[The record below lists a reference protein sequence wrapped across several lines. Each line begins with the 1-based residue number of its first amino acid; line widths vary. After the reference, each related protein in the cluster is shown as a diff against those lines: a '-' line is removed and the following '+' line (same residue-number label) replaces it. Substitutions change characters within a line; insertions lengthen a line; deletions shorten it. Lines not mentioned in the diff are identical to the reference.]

1 MLSRFKELL
10 MLAPLV
16 NVFKVPE
23 LRKKIFFT
31 LALLTV
37 CRLGVYVPVPGVNTQ
52 AVTESLK
59 AIGEQTPTDDA
70 GGLGTRMI
78 NLLDMFAGGALN
90 RCPVFALGVMPYI
103 IFQLL
108 TTVIKPLEEL
118 SKEGEAGR
126 KKITQ
131 YTRYATVLLCIVQG
145 FFVAKWIVNLEVPNS
160 TLKFVEN
167 DDFGYYLSAIFS
179 VTAGTIFLMWI
190 GEQITEFGIGNGMSL
205 IIMSNIIARMPSAI
219 STLARNRFEFSLA
232 ATEEN
237 KFGLLMAAL
246 LVAMYLAVVVGVVI
260 IQQAQRRVTVQQAK
274 HTRGRRVY
282 GGQRHYMPLRVNQA
296 GVIPIIFAQSL
307 LMFPS
312 MILSAVARQMAPGS
326 FRMFLMGLQDQLQLG
341 SFVYVMIYTAMIF
354 FFCFFWTAIVF
365 NPIKM
370 ADDMKQYGHFIPGIR
385 PGNRTADYLEKLMTR
400 ITLAGAAFLAAIA
413 ILPQLIS
420 RGLDLGYAAASLYG
434 GTGLLIV
441 VGVALDLVQKI
452 ESHLLMRHYG
462 GFMKGRKIRGS
473 RR

>member
-1 MLSRFKELL
+1 

-16 NVFKVPE
+16 NVFRIPE
-23 LRKKIFFT
+23 LRNKILFT
-31 LALLTV
+31 LALLIV
-37 CRLGVYVPVPGVNTQ
+37 CRMGVYVPIPGVDTKEV
-52 AVTESLK
+52 AASIERASR
-59 AIGEQTPTDDA
+59 GDA
-70 GGLGTRMI
+70 GEGLGAKMI
-78 NLLDMFAGGALN
+78 GLVDMFAGGALS
-90 RCPVFALGVMPYI
+90 RCTVFALGVMPYISASI

-126 KKITQ
+126 KKIAQ
-131 YTRYATVLLCIVQG
+131 YTRYATVLLCMVQG
-145 FFVAKWIVNLEVPNS
+145 FFVAKWIVGTGS
-160 TLKFVEN
+160 GSFSFVK
-167 DDFGYYLSAIFS
+167 DPDFGYYLSAVFS

-190 GEQITEFGIGNGMSL
+190 GEQITEHGIGNGISL
-205 IIMSNIIARMPSAI
+205 IIMVNIIARMPTAVRD
-219 STLARNRFEFSLA
+219 LALS
-232 ATEEN
+232 
-237 KFGLLMAAL
+237 KFKMHLWPDEPGKYGLIMAAL
-246 LVAMYLAVVVGVVI
+246 LVAVYLAIIVGVVI
-260 IQQAQRRVTVQQAK
+260 IQQAQRRITVQQAK

-282 GGQRHYMPLRVNQA
+282 GGQRHYMPLRLNQA

-307 LMFPS
+307 LMFPG
-312 MILSAVARQMAPGS
+312 MILEAVGSAAGAGTFQKVVMKVQGQLSSGS
-326 FRMFLMGLQDQLQLG
+326 F
-341 SFVYVMIYTAMIF
+341 IYMMLYMAMIF

-400 ITLAGAAFLAAIA
+400 ITLAGAAFLVAIA
-413 ILPQLIS
+413 ILPQVIS
-420 RGLDLGYAAASLYG
+420 RIIDLGAAASLYG

-462 GFMKGRKIRGS
+462 GFLKGRKIRGS

>member
-1 MLSRFKELL
+1 
-10 MLAPLV
+10 MLAPVV
-16 NVFKVPE
+16 NIFRIPE
-23 LRKKIFFT
+23 LRRKILIT
-31 LALLTV
+31 LGLLIL
-37 CRLGVYVPVPGVNTQ
+37 CRVGVYVPIPGVNTHAVSRSLDQ
-52 AVTESLK
+52 ASQQQE
-59 AIGEQTPTDDA
+59 EDE
-70 GGLGTRMI
+70 GLGTRMI
-78 NLLDMFAGGALN
+78 GLVDMFAGGALG
-90 RCPVFALGVMPYI
+90 RCTVFALGVMPYISASI

-126 KKITQ
+126 KKINQ

-145 FFVAKWIVNLEVPNS
+145 FFIAKYIKELPTAQGVPPFVAEDAGFSYWI
-160 TLKFVEN
+160 
-167 DDFGYYLSAIFS
+167 SAIFS

-190 GEQITEFGIGNGMSL
+190 GEQITEFGIGNGISL
-205 IIMSNIIARMPSAI
+205 IIMGNIISRMPTAI
-219 STLARNRFEFSLA
+219 HDLIRNKFEFSLS
-232 ATEEN
+232 ATQDN
-237 KFGLLMAAL
+237 RYGLLMGAL
-246 LVAMYLAVVVGVVI
+246 LVVMYVAVVVGVVI
-260 IQQAQRRVTVQQAK
+260 IQQAQRRITVQQAK

-307 LMFPS
+307 LSFPGLIIAAIYRAAGPGGLKNFLGE
-312 MILSAVARQMAPGS
+312 MQTQLAPGA
-326 FRMFLMGLQDQLQLG
+326 FL
-341 SFVYVMIYTAMIF
+341 YIMIYIFLIF

-400 ITLAGAAFLAAIA
+400 ITLAGAAFLAVIA
-413 ILPQLIS
+413 ILPQMVS
-420 RGLDLGYAAASLYG
+420 RGMDLPYEAASLYG

-452 ESHLLMRHYG
+452 ESHLIMRHYD
-462 GFMKGRKIRGS
+462 GFIKGTRIRGS

>member
-1 MLSRFKELL
+1 

-16 NVFKVPE
+16 NVFRIPE
-23 LRKKIFFT
+23 LRKKILFT
-31 LALLTV
+31 LGLLIV
-37 CRLGVYVPVPGVNTQ
+37 CRMGVYVPIPGVNTKLVAESIAKAGQ
-52 AVTESLK
+52 AQGDV
-59 AIGEQTPTDDA
+59 
-70 GGLGTRMI
+70 GLGARML
-78 NLLDMFAGGALN
+78 NLVDMFAGGALN
-90 RCPVFALGVMPYI
+90 RCTVFALGVMPYISASI

-131 YTRYATVLLCIVQG
+131 YTRYATVLLCMVQG
-145 FFVAKWIVNLEVPNS
+145 FFAAKWIDV
-160 TLKFVEN
+160 TLGFV
-167 DDFGYYLSAIFS
+167 DKPDFGFYLGAIFS

-190 GEQITEFGIGNGMSL
+190 GEQITEHGIGNGISL
-205 IIMSNIIARMPSAI
+205 IIMVNIIARMPTAI
-219 STLARNRFEFSLA
+219 SDLAKSKFELHLW
-232 ATEEN
+232 ATDPG
-237 KFGLLMAAL
+237 KHGLLMA
-246 LVAMYLAVVVGVVI
+246 LVLVGMYLAVVVGVVI
-260 IQQAQRRVTVQQAK
+260 IQQAQRRITVQQAK

-282 GGQRHYMPLRVNQA
+282 GGQRHYMPLRLNQA

-307 LMFPS
+307 LYFPGIIVNALGKATGPGTFQNA
-312 MILSAVARQMAPGS
+312 MMKMGDQLEPGS
-326 FRMFLMGLQDQLQLG
+326 FLYM
-341 SFVYVMIYTAMIF
+341 MIYIAMIF

-400 ITLAGAAFLAAIA
+400 ITLAGAAFLVAIA
-413 ILPQLIS
+413 ILPQVVG
-420 RGLDLGYAAASLYG
+420 RGLDLTRGAASLYG

-441 VGVALDLVQKI
+441 VGVALDLVQKV

-462 GFMKGRKIRGS
+462 GFLKGRRIRGS

>member
-1 MLSRFKELL
+1 M
-10 MLAPLV
+10 
-16 NVFKVPE
+16 
-23 LRKKIFFT
+23 
-31 LALLTV
+31 
-37 CRLGVYVPVPGVNTQ
+37 GVYVPIPGVNTKAVAASIAQ
-52 AVTESLK
+52 ASQAE
-59 AIGEQTPTDDA
+59 GDA
-70 GGLGTRMI
+70 GLGARM
-78 NLLDMFAGGALN
+78 LSLVDMFAGGALN
-90 RCPVFALGVMPYI
+90 RCTVFALGVMPYISASI

-131 YTRYATVLLCIVQG
+131 YTRYATVLLCMVQG
-145 FFVAKWIVNLEVPNS
+145 FFAAKWIDVSLG
-160 TLKFVEN
+160 FVDN
-167 DDFGYYLSAIFS
+167 PDFSFYLGAILS

-190 GEQITEFGIGNGMSL
+190 GEQISEYGIGNGISL
-205 IIMSNIIARMPSAI
+205 IIMVNIIARMPTAI
-219 STLARNRFEFSLA
+219 SDLAKSKFELQLWASDPG
-232 ATEEN
+232 
-237 KFGLLMAAL
+237 KHGLLMGAV

-260 IQQAQRRVTVQQAK
+260 IQQAQRRITVQQAK

-282 GGQRHYMPLRVNQA
+282 GGQRHYMPLRLNQA

-307 LMFPS
+307 LYFPGIIVNALGRATGQGTFQNI
-312 MILSAVARQMAPGS
+312 MLRMEAQLVPGS
-326 FRMFLMGLQDQLQLG
+326 FLYM
-341 SFVYVMIYTAMIF
+341 MIYIAMIF

-400 ITLAGAAFLAAIA
+400 ITLAGATFLVAIA
-413 ILPQLIS
+413 ILPQIVG
-420 RGLDLGYAAASLYG
+420 RGLDLTGPAASLYG

-462 GFMKGRKIRGS
+462 GFLKGRRIRGS

>member
-1 MLSRFKELL
+1 

-16 NVFKVPE
+16 NVFRVPE
-23 LRKKIFFT
+23 LRRKILIT
-31 LALLTV
+31 LGLLIV
-37 CRLGVYVPVPGVNTQ
+37 CRVGVYVPIPEVNTQ
-52 AVTESLK
+52 AVAESLERVSRQ
-59 AIGEQTPTDDA
+59 AGDTGDT

-78 NLLDMFAGGALN
+78 GLVDMFAGGALYK
-90 RCPVFALGVMPYI
+90 CTVFALGIMPYISASI

-108 TTVIKPLEEL
+108 TTVVKPLEEL

-126 KKITQ
+126 KKINQ

-145 FFVAKWIVNLEVPNS
+145 FFVAKWIRSLPPPS
-160 TLKFVEN
+160 ATLYFV
-167 DDFGYYLSAIFS
+167 DPDAGFGYYASTIFS

-190 GEQITEFGIGNGMSL
+190 GEQITEFGIGNGISL
-205 IIMSNIIARMPSAI
+205 IIMGNIVARMPSAI
-219 STLARNRFEFSLA
+219 SYMVR
-232 ATEEN
+232 N
-237 KFGLLMAAL
+237 KFQLKLASVEEGQYGLLMAAL
-246 LVAMYLAVVVGVVI
+246 LVAIYLAVVVGVVI

-307 LMFPS
+307 LYFPGFVVGAIAKQTS
-312 MILSAVARQMAPGS
+312 GGLQTFFQEVQDQLAPGS
-326 FRMFLMGLQDQLQLG
+326 FL
-341 SFVYVMIYTAMIF
+341 YVMIYVVLIF

-400 ITLAGAAFLAAIA
+400 ITLAGAAFLATIA
-413 ILPQLIS
+413 ILPQIVS
-420 RGLDLGYAAASLYG
+420 RGLDLSYQAASLYG

-441 VGVALDLVQKI
+441 VGVALDVVQKI

-462 GFMKGRKIRGS
+462 GFLKGTRIRGS

>member
-1 MLSRFKELL
+1 

-16 NVFKVPE
+16 NVFRVPE
-23 LRKKIFFT
+23 LRNKILFT
-31 LALLTV
+31 MGLLIV
-37 CRLGVYVPVPGVNTQ
+37 CRVGVYVPVPGVNTQ
-52 AVTESLK
+52 AVAQSLVAAQTEDTS
-59 AIGEQTPTDDA
+59 
-70 GGLGTRMI
+70 GGLGARMMS
-78 NLLDMFAGGALN
+78 LVDMFAGGALS
-90 RCPVFALGVMPYI
+90 RCTVFALGVMPYISASI

-145 FFVAKWIVNLEVPNS
+145 FFIAKWIQGLEVPNS
-160 TLKFVEN
+160 TLKFVAHPG
-167 DDFGYYLSAIFS
+167 FGYYLTAIFS

-190 GEQITEFGIGNGMSL
+190 GEQITEFGIGNGISL
-205 IIMSNIIARMPSAI
+205 IIMVNIIARMPSAI
-219 STLARNRFEFSLA
+219 ADLAENKFQFALA

-237 KFGLLMAAL
+237 KFGLLMAVV

-260 IQQAQRRVTVQQAK
+260 IQQAQRRITVQQAK

-307 LMFPS
+307 LYFPG
-312 MILSAVARQMAPGS
+312 IIIRGIARQVGPGGVQRFLLGLENQLSFGS
-326 FRMFLMGLQDQLQLG
+326 FL
-341 SFVYVMIYTAMIF
+341 YVMVYMAMIF

-400 ITLAGAAFLAAIA
+400 ITLAGAAFLVGIA
-413 ILPQLIS
+413 ILPQLVS
-420 RGLDLGYAAASLYG
+420 RGLKLPYAAASLYG

-462 GFMKGRKIRGS
+462 GFLKGTKIRGS